1 MRACH
6 ASLPCSR
13 VLCTCLPQLVL
24 MYWHNFHRSDLP
36 VYFAI
41 SYEVFVCV
49 FYFVAAYVT
58 NMGAAPPP
66 PVRVCTSLSHAPSLH
81 PERGAARRS
90 VRAYVN
96 YVLVWRSIEVAGLIT
111 SLLVFSTDD
120 NFAQAYAVVFLLT
133 EIVGACCGGC
143 VGRSGAALRTHSGPG
158 ACATP
163 RS

>member
-1 MRACH
+1 
-6 ASLPCSR
+6 
-13 VLCTCLPQLVL
+13 

-58 NMGAAPPP
+58 NMGASPPS

-96 YVLVWRSIEVAGLIT
+96 YVLVWRSIEVAGLVT